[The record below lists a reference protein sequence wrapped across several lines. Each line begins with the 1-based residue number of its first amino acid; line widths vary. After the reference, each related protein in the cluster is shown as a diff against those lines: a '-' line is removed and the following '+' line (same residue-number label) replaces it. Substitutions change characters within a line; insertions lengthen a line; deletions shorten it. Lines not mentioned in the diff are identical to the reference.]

1 MAAVRRLNSN
11 AYLRKAR
18 QEIAEW
24 ESGKRGYL
32 ARFGDF
38 ALNPAARLT
47 ASVVPASVEKTACQ
61 VIEKTLRLTAHAGK
75 FSIDVKGITVQ
86 RLKKLGRKKALG
98 LQLKAFDDVAQR
110 LWTAHCGYAA
120 AEGAAT
126 GMIGIAGLIADI
138 PLTLSIAIRL
148 IRSIAFSYGYSAAHP
163 PETDYVLHV
172 LRIAS
177 TNEDD
182 IRLETL
188 GLLKRLESTL
198 AEEAALQK
206 TSGKA
211 RKKSRLAKGL
221 QYFSLREYAKSLA
234 IGLVKRRALQLLPVA
249 GAVTGAAFNA
259 AYARDVGRT
268 AYMCYR
274 RRFIGEHELAGE

>member
-1 MAAVRRLNSN
+1 MHIEGSMATVRRLNSDS
-11 AYLRKAR
+11 YLKKAR

-47 ASVVPASVEKTACQ
+47 ASVVRGLRGKDGMPGHRKDPAPDRSC
-61 VIEKTLRLTAHAGK
+61 RK
-75 FSIDVKGITVQ
+75 FSVDVKNITAQ

-98 LQLKAFDDVAQR
+98 LQLKAYDDVAQR
-110 LWTAHCGYAA
+110 VWTAHCGYAA

-148 IRSIAFSYGYSAAHP
+148 IRSVALSYGYSAAHP

-211 RKKSRLAKGL
+211 RKKKKLAKGL

-234 IGLVKRRALQLLPVA
+234 SDWSS
-249 GAVTGAAFNA
+249 AAPSSFFRSQ
-259 AYARDVGRT
+259 AR
-268 AYMCYR
+268 
-274 RRFIGEHELAGE
+274 